1 MAKKSVIHITGKNF
15 HSNGKTFILKEVV
28 LTFEEDFRILK
39 IDLLMLKRSGM
50 ILGQPLGP
58 LDFLTDQIVVDEKYI
73 AKEQTRTV
81 KLVLVD
87 QKIQK
92 CCHRGFLYFSSSIFS
107 QFDVKNKAKLRK
119 IV

>member
-1 MAKKSVIHITGKNF
+1 MAISEMAKKSVIHITGKNF

-87 QKIQK
+87 QKIQV
-92 CCHRGFLYFSSSIFS
+92 LP
-107 QFDVKNKAKLRK
+107 
-119 IV
+119 